1 MGELL
6 FIGAGLGDEQDLSR
20 RAVDELRRARTVFT
34 EEYTAIFPRGALE
47 KIAQEIG
54 QPVHRLG
61 RAEVEDGKVV
71 LEALADGG
79 TVAFL
84 TPGDPFAATT
94 HIALR
99 LAAEE
104 AGHSWR
110 YLPGASV
117 LTAAAGL
124 LGLIH
129 YRFGRTVTVPFS
141 EPNFDP
147 PSPWE
152 WVVRNRSAGLHTL
165 ILLDLRPAEGRFL
178 RAGEVLDRMTGPG
191 SPGLGLGAA
200 NAVGVVA
207 RVGRPDGRAWWG
219 AVSKLRGL
227 DFGPPM
233 HAAVVPAP
241 ELHFEEAAAVRR
253 WLVE

>member
-20 RAVDELRRARTVFT
+20 RAVEELRRARKVFT
-34 EEYTAIFPRGALE
+34 EEYTAVFPRGALE
-47 KIAQEIG
+47 RIAEEIG
-54 QPVHRLG
+54 QRVNRLA
-61 RAEVEDGKVV
+61 RPEVEGGRSI
-71 LEALADGG
+71 LEALEGAG

-94 HIALR
+94 HLALR

-129 YRFGRTVTVPFS
+129 YRFGRTVTVPFP

-147 PSPWE
+147 ASPWE
-152 WVVRNRSAGLHTL
+152 WVARNRAAGLHTL
-165 ILLDLRPAEGRFL
+165 VLLDLRPAEGRFL
-178 RAGEVLDRMTGPG
+178 RAEELLARMASVDLPTRILGESDP
-191 SPGLGLGAA
+191 
-200 NAVGVVA
+200 VGVVA
-207 RVGRPDGRAWWG
+207 RVGRSEAGAWWG
-219 AVSKLRGL
+219 SLSRLLKI

-233 HAAVVPAP
+233 HAVIVPAP

-253 WLVE
+253 WRVP

>member
-6 FIGAGLGDEQDLSR
+6 FIGAGLGDERDLSR
-20 RAVDELRRARTVFT
+20 RAIDELRRARTVYT
-34 EEYTAIFPRGALE
+34 EEYTAVFPRGVLE
-47 KIAQEIG
+47 RVAEEIG
-54 QPVHRLG
+54 RPVQRLG
-61 RAEVEDGKVV
+61 RADVESGQAI
-71 LEALADGG
+71 LQALATGG

-104 AGHSWR
+104 AGHTWR
-110 YLPGASV
+110 YLPGASI

-129 YRFGRTVTVPFS
+129 YRFGRTVTVPFP

-147 PSPWE
+147 SSHWE

-165 ILLDLRPAEGRFL
+165 VLLDLRPAEGRFL
-178 RAGEVLDRMTGPG
+178 RAEEVVERLTGPD
-191 SPGLGLGAA
+191 PPRLGLGDRE
-200 NAVGVVA
+200 AVGVVA
-207 RVGRPDGRAWWG
+207 RVGRPDARAWWG
-219 AVSKLRGL
+219 TLPKLRGI

-241 ELHFEEAAAVRR
+241 DLHFEEAAAVRR